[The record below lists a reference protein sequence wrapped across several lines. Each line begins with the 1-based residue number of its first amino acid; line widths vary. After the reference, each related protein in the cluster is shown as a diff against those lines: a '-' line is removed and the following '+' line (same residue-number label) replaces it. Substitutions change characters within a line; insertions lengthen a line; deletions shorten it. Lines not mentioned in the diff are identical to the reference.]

1 MNKRTFIYII
11 ALFAITIPAATS
23 FAQDIRNDP
32 IIYQPEPDSPIL
44 TRNPALTGEG
54 EIFDFLIGDWDVVI
68 TWSPKDGAKDVYR
81 AKWHNHW
88 IIDGY
93 VVMQEWRGPSL
104 TGTEL
109 RYYDTTEKEWT
120 GRNIYVNGA
129 WRDTKAR
136 SNGDNLEV
144 IIFSENAVN
153 GKFLNRETYFSIT
166 TDSFEMK
173 SDISLDDGKT
183 WENGDYNMIVKRS
196 PAM

>member
-1 MNKRTFIYII
+1 MNKKTLIYLFLIFNLFNI
-11 ALFAITIPAATS
+11 ALNST
-23 FAQDIRNDP
+23 AQEIRDDP
-32 IIYQPEPDSPIL
+32 IIYQPDADSPLL

-68 TWSPKDGAKDVYR
+68 TWQPKEGAKDIYR

-88 IIDGY
+88 VVDGY

-104 TGTEL
+104 TGAEL
-109 RYYDTTEKEWT
+109 RYYDTTTQKWT

-144 IIFSENAVN
+144 TIFGEDTAR
-153 GKFLNRETYFSIT
+153 GKFLNRETYFNIT
-166 TDSFEMK
+166 QNSFEMK
-173 SDISLDDGKT
+173 SDISLDQGKT
-183 WENGDYNMIVKRS
+183 WERGDYHMIVKRT
-196 PAM
+196 PTK